1 MISREEPAYRRAT
14 GELLPPLG
22 PTARALERRP
32 SGWVGALIAAAL
44 GIVLGLAGALLTG
57 RTQTADAAAFYAASL
72 DLRDAPLTA
81 VRNVEPRRS
90 RLIEEILTAG
100 APERLDVGSRRAS
113 DRGSARPKL
122 VIIFDDMGID
132 RRAFSDVM
140 ALPGPVTL
148 SFLPYGHGVQSQ
160 VDAAKARGDDILLHL
175 PMEPSGAADPGP
187 KSLEAG
193 MGADRLFETLEWNLA
208 QFDGYVGVNNHMGS
222 KFTRNEQ
229 AMKRVLAALDQRG
242 LFFIDSLT
250 TGSSAGAKA
259 GEAVGAA
266 VFVRDVFLDAEPGR
280 GAVRRQLALAEEIAA
295 KTGYAIVICHP
306 RPETLDM
313 IGPWLTTAPARG
325 FELATA
331 SSLARIDVAE
341 ASESGT

>member
-1 MISREEPAYRRAT
+1 MTSRAEAQTRRAA

-22 PTARALERRP
+22 PIARALERQP
-32 SGWVGALIAAAL
+32 PGALGALIAAAL
-44 GIVLGLAGALLTG
+44 GILLGLAGALLTG
-57 RTQTADAAAFYAASL
+57 RADNADAASFYAASL

-100 APERLDVGSRRAS
+100 APERLDAERRRAA
-113 DRGSARPKL
+113 DRGGARPKL

-132 RRAFSDVM
+132 RRAFGEVM

-148 SFLPYGHGVQSQ
+148 SFLPYGHGLQAQ
-160 VDAAKARGDDILLHL
+160 VDAAKARGDDVLLHL

-187 KSLEAG
+187 KSLEAD
-193 MGADRLFETLEWNLA
+193 MSADRLFETLEWNLA

-229 AMKRVLAALDQRG
+229 AMKRVLAALEQRG
-242 LFFIDSLT
+242 LFYIDSLT

-259 GEAVGAA
+259 GAAVGAE

-280 GAVRRQLALAEEIAA
+280 SAVRRQLALAEEIAA

-313 IGPWLTTAPARG
+313 IGPWLTTALARG
-325 FELATA
+325 FELATV
-331 SSLARIDVAE
+331 SSLRKIEVA
-341 ASESGT
+341 AAP